1 MSDIMLHHQNVD
13 EAADALAM
21 ASNTMHESMTD
32 CMQAVQAASLEL
44 EGDLQSAAQTFY
56 QAVANA
62 DGKMSEDIANGSNIL
77 REMHGLLRDADR
89 NAAGGFH
96 H

>member
-1 MSDIMLHHQNVD
+1 MSDIMLHQNID

-44 EGDLQSAAQTFY
+44 EGELQTAAQAFY
-56 QAVANA
+56 GTVSDA
-62 DGKMSEDIANGSNIL
+62 DLRMSEDINKGSNIL

-89 NAAGGFH
+89 SGAGCFPH
-96 H
+96 